1 MGKTISLSVG
11 AGGKDMEKFLK
22 EKILK
27 YFNNDELRKFEDGA
41 LLKISSNEIVFTTDS
56 FTVSPI
62 IFPGGDIGKLAICGT
77 YNDLVVSGALPKYFT
92 FSLIIE
98 EGLEENILDK
108 ILESASKEAGSVGVH
123 IIAGDTK
130 VVPKGH
136 VDKVF
141 INTAGIGEKLFNKDI
156 SLIKEGDII
165 VVNGDIGRHEI
176 CVLLQRE
183 NFDFEVDIK
192 SDVRCQRELLT
203 LWKAGAKWMRDITRG
218 GLATILNELASK
230 IFHNIYIYEGKIPV
244 DEQVKGVVEFLG
256 IDLFYLACE
265 GRSLIV
271 LPKEFDFAQF
281 DLKLYVIG
289 EVKEFDRKPK
299 VFLETTSGS
308 LRILESL
315 EHELLPRIC

>member
-1 MGKTISLSVG
+1 MGKRISLSVG
-11 AGGKDMEKFLK
+11 AGGKDMEKFLN

-27 YFNNDELRKFEDGA
+27 YFNNDELKKFEDGA

-108 ILESASKEAGSVGVH
+108 ILESASKEAELVGVQ
-123 IIAGDTK
+123 IVAGDTK

-136 VDKVF
+136 VDKIF
-141 INTAGIGEKLFNKDI
+141 INTAGIGEKLFNKNI
-156 SLIKEGDII
+156 FLIEEGDII
-165 VVNGDIGRHEI
+165 AVNGDIGRHEI

-192 SDVRCQRELLT
+192 SDVRCQKELLT
-203 LWKAGAKWMRDITRG
+203 LWESGAKWMRDITRG
-218 GLATILNELASK
+218 GLATILNELVSK
-230 IFHNIYIYEGKIPV
+230 ISHNIYIYEEKIPV

-271 LPKEFDFAQF
+271 LPKDFDFTRF
-281 DLKLYVIG
+281 NSELYVIG
-289 EVKEFDRKPK
+289 EIKEFSTKPK